1 MISVVIP
8 SYNSGK
14 YLIKAVDSA
23 LIQDADKEIIIIDDC
38 SSDESIYYFVKNYK
52 KDFEPES
59 ELVRI
64 GEYPHTVL
72 YWKGLIGDTPV
83 TVLKNTV
90 NLGVAKTRNTG
101 VEIATGEYIAF
112 LDSDD
117 WWVEGKLGRQ
127 ERWMK
132 KTGAVLCNTAREIMD
147 ADGTPV
153 GNIIHTP
160 KTITLKHLMK
170 TNYINCS
177 SVMVKREVML
187 KYPMEHPDAHEDY
200 LTWLRILRDYEK
212 AVGID
217 EPLLKYRL
225 SKGGRSRN
233 KLRAAKMTYKTYRY
247 AGFGTLKASFMMIA
261 YTYNGLKK
269 YKIKL

>member
-8 SYNSGK
+8 SYNSGN
-14 YLIKAVDSA
+14 YLIKAVETA
-23 LIQDADKEIIIIDDC
+23 LIQDVDKEIIVIDDC
-38 SSDESIYYFVKNYK
+38 STDESIYNFVKNYV

-59 ELVRI
+59 RCVKN
-64 GEYPHTVL
+64 GENICTVL
-72 YWKGLIGDTPV
+72 YWKGVIEDTPV
-83 TVLKNTV
+83 TVLRNTV
-90 NLGVAKTRNTG
+90 NLGVAKTRNIG
-101 VEIATGEYIAF
+101 VEIAGGEYVAF

-117 WWVEGKLGRQ
+117 WWVKGKLGRQ
-127 ERWMK
+127 ERLMK

-160 KTITLKHLMK
+160 ETITLKHLMR

-187 KYPMEHPDAHEDY
+187 RYPMEHQDAHEDY
-200 LTWLRILRDYEK
+200 LTWLRILKDYEN
-212 AVGID
+212 VIGID

-233 KLRAAKMTYKTYRY
+233 KIRAAKMTYKTYKY
-247 AGFGTLKASFMMIA
+247 AGFGTRKAMFMMIF

-269 YKIKL
+269 YKKKH